1 MRTVTEIGEVNDL
14 IASISKICKILNC
27 FTSDE
32 PVLGNSEIA
41 EKLNMNASTVHHLVR
56 TLCAEGML
64 IQDEQRK
71 YRLGWKL
78 LEWGNQV
85 MFQQEIYSGAI
96 PLVEELVRNFSGTV
110 HIGMFDRGD
119 VVFILKVSSKESVQI
134 STHVGSREPAYCTS
148 TGKVLLSFH
157 SSPLEYTS
165 EKGLLPKAPNTITCV
180 KQFQTE
186 LQKIRKQGYSISDNE
201 NEHGLYGIAAPIRSY
216 TGRTIA
222 ALNIV
227 GPISYMQG
235 SNREIIIQSVMNT
248 ANLIS
253 KEFGYLEI

>member
-1 MRTVTEIGEVNDL
+1 MLDQESLHIVQAQES
-14 IASISKICKILNC
+14 AAFISFI
-27 FTSDE
+27 
-32 PVLGNSEIA
+32 
-41 EKLNMNASTVHHLVR
+41 
-56 TLCAEGML
+56 TLR
-64 IQDEQRK
+64 IYFRK
-71 YRLGWKL
+71 RAL
-78 LEWGNQV
+78 
-85 MFQQEIYSGAI
+85 
-96 PLVEELVRNFSGTV
+96 R
-110 HIGMFDRGD
+110 R
-119 VVFILKVSSKESVQI
+119 
-134 STHVGSREPAYCTS
+134 
-148 TGKVLLSFH
+148 
-157 SSPLEYTS
+157 
-165 EKGLLPKAPNTITCV
+165 APNTITCV